1 MSLQYVSSDSNGGG
15 SSSFRTGSDARVA
28 ERRKVSGRAR
38 VVFAGGNQR
47 GGKMVDMSVT
57 GACVLMEAPIPVK
70 QACTLECDIFQNGV
84 RQVFSLPAVTVYGV
98 LASGQG
104 YKVGFHFG
112 TPGAAAASTIAA
124 LLK

>member
-1 MSLQYVSSDSNGGG
+1 MSLQYVSSDSNGPG
-15 SSSFRTGSDARVA
+15 SSPFRTGSDARVA
-28 ERRKVSGRAR
+28 ERKKVSGRAR

-47 GGKMVDMSVT
+47 AGKMIDMSVT
-57 GACVLMEAPIPVK
+57 GACVLMDESVPVK
-70 QACTLECDIFQNGV
+70 QACSLECDIFQNGV
-84 RQVFSLPAVTVYGV
+84 RQVFTVAAVSVYGV

-112 TPGAAAASTIAA
+112 TPGAAAAITIAA